1 MVKTSG
7 GDMTSASTLFAH
19 QQRWS
24 LFRATGECRDA
35 RWTEQRA
42 EGFDSPW
49 RCSDA
54 SAARPAGGGLG
65 MHCAA
70 TPTPSMVYSDVA
82 YTGDADAWYGGRS
95 PILNEE

>member
-1 MVKTSG
+1 VVKTSG

-42 EGFDSPW
+42 EGFETPW
-49 RCSDA
+49 RCISVMPA
-54 SAARPAGGGLG
+54 RRAQLAAAWATCTVLPRQLLQWFIRMLLTQGPQMRG
-65 MHCAA
+65 M
-70 TPTPSMVYSDVA
+70 
-82 YTGDADAWYGGRS
+82 
-95 PILNEE
+95 EEDRQY